1 MRLRRWSP
9 LLVVLGALVLFAG
22 AVGAGSRGGTSG
34 EEGTPADTFEAL
46 AGRVGRAEAWQRLY
60 GRAPV
65 APEPSSSASSTAT
78 TVLTDT
84 PLLTPTVYF
93 PLIERSVVS
102 MVERRAV
109 WVTRY
114 DWTQFNTVPTPES
127 IDALVAKVAGAGFN
141 TIFFQVR
148 AAGDAYYASD
158 LEPWAARLTGST
170 WETLG
175 QDPGWDPLARMVE
188 QAHAVGLEVHAY
200 VNVYPAWQSPFD
212 ETYGSRWPPATT
224 PPQMFDRFTY
234 GPDYAAHPGEYALGY
249 DWRQHSR
256 DGTPMPLNWNAYL
269 WASPGLDQVRGY
281 VLSVTTDIVTR
292 YDVDGLHLDL
302 VRYAGPGYSYDPVS
316 NAAAGEV
323 KTAGRDQWQRER
335 VTDLVTG
342 VHSATLATRPEAW
355 VTAAVWPYY
364 KDVWGWG
371 LSEGYY
377 DYYQDSQGWL
387 ASGAV
392 DGIAPMLYGGQA
404 DDFTRWQTL
413 MEDFVASSAGGHVY
427 PGIGGNYE
435 DFDEIERRIAV
446 ARRAG
451 APGHALFSYQAL
463 EARDFWDDLAAVP
476 YAVPAVVPER
486 P

>member
-1 MRLRRWSP
+1 MSLRRWNP
-9 LLVVLGALVLFAG
+9 LLVVLGALLLFAG
-22 AVGAGSRGGTSG
+22 AVGAGSEGMRGGNSAAADPF
-34 EEGTPADTFEAL
+34 EEL
-46 AGRVGRAEAWQRLY
+46 AERIGRAEAWQRLY
-60 GRAPV
+60 GRTPA
-65 APEPSSSASSTAT
+65 APEPLAPAPSTT
-78 TVLTDT
+78 TLLSDT
-84 PLLTPTVYF
+84 PLLTPTLYL
-93 PLIERSVVS
+93 PLIRRSTVPLP

-114 DWTQFNTVPTPES
+114 DWTQFNTTPAPES

-200 VNVYPAWQSPFD
+200 VNVYPAWQSPFTA
-212 ETYGSRWPPATT
+212 TYGSRWPPATT

-249 DWRQHSR
+249 DWRQHDV
-256 DGTPMPLNWNAYL
+256 DGTPMPLTWNSYL
-269 WASPGLDQVRGY
+269 WASPGLDEVRDY
-281 VLSVTTDIVTR
+281 VVAVTTEIVTR
-292 YDVDGLHLDL
+292 YEVDGLHLDL
-302 VRYAGPGYSYDPVS
+302 VRYAGAGYSYDPAS
-316 NAAAGEV
+316 NAAAGEIKGTV
-323 KTAGRDQWQRER
+323 RDQWQRDR
-335 VTDLVTG
+335 VTDLVSR
-342 VHSATLATRPEAW
+342 VHSTTLTLRPEAW

-364 KDVWGWG
+364 EDRWGWG
-371 LSEGYY
+371 LSEGYH

-387 ASGAV
+387 AVGAV

-413 MEDFVASSAGGHVY
+413 MEDFVASGAGRHVY
-427 PGIGGNYE
+427 PGIGGGYE
-435 DFDEIERRIAV
+435 DFDEISRRIEA
-446 ARRAG
+446 ARWAG

-463 EARDFWDDLAAVP
+463 EARDFWDELIAGP
-476 YAVPAVVPER
+476 YARPALVPER